1 MKHNVPNT
9 NRLCSKPMVRWREW
23 KRADGTWYTERGCA
37 WCGWYIPMARQDD
50 SKGKASNYQGVKE
63 SEG

>member
-37 WCGWYIPMARQDD
+37 WCGWYIPMARQEILDHMIA
-50 SKGKASNYQGVKE
+50 KGKLQII
-63 SEG
+63 EG